1 MADINKTILFEL
13 DLKTGK
19 ITDETGKVVKSFGEL
34 SKQYDKATASGKR
47 YGKQSKELNKLQEDQ
62 ARSAGLA
69 GAAAF
74 ELGRTISDLPFGLV
88 AVSNNISQL
97 GTLFAA
103 LVANAKGV
111 KNALILLKQQ
121 ILGPGGI
128 LIAFQAITAAVTIYA
143 QRSKKANKET
153 EDFNDRLSKLNTD
166 VIKLELLANI
176 VRDNTASIEQQTAAL
191 KALKKSGFDPTTQ
204 SIDEFI
210 AAQQRL
216 AIARATAELFA
227 NDIARLEKERLDLL
241 NQSREVLS
249 DLIKAQQEVGGGP
262 VDILKAQV
270 ETIRERLN
278 EIREES
284 QLSKNRLQELFKD
297 IGLVETIFGSED
309 TEELVDGT
317 INAIKKQISEL
328 EKLRDS
334 TATTTDQV
342 KNYNDQIKELKST
355 LDELQT
361 AKSRLSVEVD
371 LVIGKKGKLSLKDLI
386 DGPEQTEAQKW
397 AAGEVEKVGKAVTNE
412 FQKRQASQGERN
424 FFVDTFGVS
433 EENIRAA
440 IDTAQQGLA
449 IMGDVFSAQAE
460 REIAIETN
468 RTNRLNDQLKKR
480 LSNEKLTAEERDK
493 INQEIARN
501 EAQLVEKE
509 NAINKRRF
517 EQEKAVNIAMA
528 VVDTFS
534 AATGVLSDTKGGSF
548 ARIAGMIAVISAG
561 LANVAMISKQ
571 QFVGKAMPTPNLTAQ
586 GVAGA
591 GGVQAPSFNVVGSS
605 AQNQLAAAIAGAE
618 SQPVKAYVVSSDV
631 STAQEFDRKIVE
643 GASI

>member
-19 ITDETGKVVKSFGEL
+19 ITDETGRVVKSFGDL
-34 SKQYDKATASGKR
+34 AKQYDKASEAGKR

-143 QRSKKANKET
+143 QRSKEANKET

-176 VRDNTASIEQQTAAL
+176 VRDNTTSIEQQTAAL

-241 NQSREVLS
+241 NQSKGVLS

-297 IGLVETIFGSED
+297 IGLVETIFGSGD

-548 ARIAGMIAVISAG
+548 ARIAGMIAVIGAG

-618 SQPVKAYVVSSDV
+618 SKPVKAYVVSSDV
-631 STAQEFDRKIVE
+631 STAQEFDRKVVE